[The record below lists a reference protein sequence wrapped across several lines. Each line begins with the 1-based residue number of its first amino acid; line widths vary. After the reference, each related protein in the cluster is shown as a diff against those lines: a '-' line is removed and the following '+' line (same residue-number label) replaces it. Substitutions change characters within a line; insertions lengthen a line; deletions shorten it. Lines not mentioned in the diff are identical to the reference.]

1 MLAIIIPIGLAILIL
16 VPVMVVVIKK
26 RHQSTQLIAN
36 NNEMP
41 GDDTKEGFNKQAV
54 EDEYMKK
61 ELLKFAADLENS
73 SSRLMLQP

>member
-61 ELLKFAADLENS
+61 ELLKFNADLENS

>member
-16 VPVMVVVIKK
+16 VPVMIIVIKK

-41 GDDTKEGFNKQAV
+41 ADDPMQGIKQAV

>member
-16 VPVMVVVIKK
+16 VPVMVLVIKK

>member
-1 MLAIIIPIGLAILIL
+1 MLAIIIPVGLAILIL